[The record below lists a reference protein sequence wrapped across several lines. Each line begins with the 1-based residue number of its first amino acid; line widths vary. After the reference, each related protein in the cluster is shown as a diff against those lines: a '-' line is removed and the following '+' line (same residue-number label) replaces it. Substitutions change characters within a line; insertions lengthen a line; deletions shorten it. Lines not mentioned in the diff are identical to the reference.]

1 VFWRIC
7 DVSSWRSSEHSRM
20 SSIKFRFRFW
30 LGWRREVWSIF
41 IRYNCLFVPPSIL
54 VCPQLRST
62 SPFLTAE
69 PLFLL
74 PTYPYTR
81 NQSRQK
87 AGKRIFQTE
96 QRTTPQASVRES
108 IRKRLH
114 CFPNTL
120 YVHKETIY
128 YHRFRGALYV
138 KWLEEVCGGGGVK
151 TRELPCLNAKHVN
164 IDSVTCFV
172 DIT

>member
-1 VFWRIC
+1 V
-7 DVSSWRSSEHSRM
+7 DDAV
-20 SSIKFRFRFW
+20 
-30 LGWRREVWSIF
+30 EVWSIF

-54 VCPQLRST
+54 VCLQLRST
-62 SPFLTAE
+62 SSLLTTAPPFSTPNL
-69 PLFLL
+69 PL
-74 PTYPYTR
+74 YTKLGG
-81 NQSRQK
+81 NLSSRK
-87 AGKRIFQTE
+87 AGNAFSKLNSAQLHQPVIFPH
-96 QRTTPQASVRES
+96 RTIRES

-138 KWLEEVCGGGGVK
+138 KWLEGVGGGVK

-164 IDSVTCFV
+164 IDSITCFV